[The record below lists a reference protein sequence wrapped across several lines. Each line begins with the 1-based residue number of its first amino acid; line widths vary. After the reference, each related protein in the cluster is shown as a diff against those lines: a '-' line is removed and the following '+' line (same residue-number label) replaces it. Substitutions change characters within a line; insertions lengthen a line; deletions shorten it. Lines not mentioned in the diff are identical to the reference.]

1 MAAMAS
7 KTSNDTTNEKNENQ
21 TFISKLPNKRLFKD
35 IINISKNPLNDE
47 GIFYKHD
54 SDDIKRGYAMI
65 IGPTETPYKHGFYF
79 FNFTF
84 PETYPF
90 DPPKLEFMTGDG
102 KTRFNP
108 NLYRQGKVC
117 LSILNTWSGEQWTS
131 CQTIRSVLL
140 TLITVLNDKPLLNEP
155 GIKESHSDFHRYN
168 EMISYKNYEIAILK
182 SVTNNNSFVFFKELF
197 AEEISEYFNK
207 HKDEIYKLMKLES
220 DEFYKKHKIK
230 ENAKNKTLKLSSR
243 VYAMTIEIN
252 YPKLLKSFEK
262 LL

>member
-1 MAAMAS
+1 MAS
-7 KTSNDTTNEKNENQ
+7 KTSNSTNNEKNENQ

-54 SDDIKRGYAMI
+54 TDNIKKGYAMI

-79 FNFTF
+79 FNFVF

-140 TLITVLNDKPLLNEP
+140 TLITVLNNKPLLNEP
-155 GIKESHSDFHRYN
+155 GIKESHSDFHTYN
-168 EMISYKNYEIAILK
+168 EMISYKNYEVAILR
-182 SVTNNNSFVFFKELF
+182 SVNSNNSFVFFKELF
-197 AEEISEYFNK
+197 AEDISEYFNK
-207 HKDEIYKLMKLES
+207 HKDEIYKTMQLER
-220 DEFYKKHKIK
+220 DEFYKKHKISEK
-230 ENAKNKTLKLSSR
+230 SKKKKIELKSR
-243 VYAMTIEIN
+243 VYAMSVIVD
-252 YPKLLKSFEK
+252 YPNLLKSFEE